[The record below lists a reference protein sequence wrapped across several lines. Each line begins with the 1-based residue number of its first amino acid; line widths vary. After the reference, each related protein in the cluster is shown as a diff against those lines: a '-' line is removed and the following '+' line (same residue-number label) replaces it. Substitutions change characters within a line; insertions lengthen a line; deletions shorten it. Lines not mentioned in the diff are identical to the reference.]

1 MTPKHIFLI
10 GFMGSGKTTVG
21 KLLAE
26 RLNLPF
32 VDSDKW
38 IEERNGMSVSEIFET
53 KGEAFFR
60 EEEWAFLHAA
70 KAFDRSVISLG
81 GGLPTIENSLELIHQ
96 MGNSIY
102 LNVSLLTLIQRL
114 KLEREFRPKL
124 KALSDAEFHPFV
136 ESLLSERVHYYKQ
149 AKLIMPN
156 ERNKPNELVD
166 KIEKELIK
174 LYF

>member
-1 MTPKHIFLI
+1 MTPKHLFLI

-38 IEERNGMSVSEIFET
+38 IEERNGMSVGEIFET
-53 KGEAFFR
+53 KGETFFR
-60 EEEWAFLHAA
+60 EEELAFLDAS
-70 KAFDRSVISLG
+70 KTLERSVISLG
-81 GGLPTIENSLELIHQ
+81 GGLPAIENSLELIHQ
-96 MGNSIY
+96 VGKSIY
-102 LNVSLLTLIQRL
+102 LNVSLLTLIKRL

-124 KALSDAEFHPFV
+124 KDLSDAEFHPFV

-156 ERNKPNELVD
+156 ERNNPNELVE
-166 KIEKELIK
+166 KIEKELAK
-174 LYF
+174 LNF